1 MLESEELN
9 IKLSSTNVCQRI
21 SVLLAFGDG
30 IMQMFSEI
38 PGQMAIFFF
47 WLNRR
52 GQHFEAFM
60 LSLRCLKEGRILV
73 EPLQVLETSNI

>member
-21 SVLLAFGDG
+21 FVLLAFGNG

-38 PGQMAIFFF
+38 PGQMDTFF
-47 WLNRR
+47 WLDRR

>member
-21 SVLLAFGDG
+21 FVLLAFGNG

-38 PGQMAIFFF
+38 PGQMDIFF
-47 WLNRR
+47 WLHRR

>member
-21 SVLLAFGDG
+21 FVLLAFGNG

-38 PGQMAIFFF
+38 PGQMDIFF
-47 WLNRR
+47 L
-52 GQHFEAFM
+52 A
-60 LSLRCLKEGRILV
+60 
-73 EPLQVLETSNI
+73 